1 MLGAHEQLTVITG
14 AGISA
19 ESGIPTFR
27 GPEGYWTV
35 GAEEYHPMEMATNRM
50 FRQRPWAVWQWYLY
64 RASVCAAARPNRG
77 HEILV
82 ELEQQFQDR
91 FLLITQNVDN
101 LHLVA
106 GNSPARTYQIHGN
119 IFQMRCF
126 KACRQQLYPLPVGL
140 WPREKHALL
149 TDKEKQMLTCPDC
162 GGIARPH
169 VLWFDEC
176 YDEAY
181 FRFESAL
188 KRAMQTDLLLILGTS
203 GTTNLPHHVANTVY
217 RQGKTII
224 EIGIEDSHFTALASS
239 SRNGRS
245 IRTTCTEGLVQLLD
259 KLLPGHVTA

>member
-1 MLGAHEQLTVITG
+1 MTLLGNDEQLTVITG

-27 GPEGYWTV
+27 GPEGFWTV
-35 GAEEYHPMEMATNRM
+35 GSQEYHPMEMATNRM
-50 FRQRPWAVWQWYLY
+50 FREHPWQVWQWYLY
-64 RASVCAAARPNRG
+64 RTSVCAGARPNRG

-82 ELEQQFQDR
+82 ELEQKLQER

-101 LHLVA
+101 LHIVA

-119 IFQMRCF
+119 IFQMRC
-126 KACRQQLYPLPVGL
+126 ANECQQKLYPLPKTV
-140 WPREKHALL
+140 WPRDKQQVLN
-149 TDKEKQMLTCPDC
+149 DKEKQTLTCPDC

-217 RQGKTII
+217 QQGKTII
-224 EIGIEDSHFTALASS
+224 EIGIEDTHFTKVARESKG
-239 SRNGRS
+239 GRA
-245 IRTTCTEGLVQLLD
+245 IRSTCTEGLIELSAYLV
-259 KLLPGHVTA
+259 

>member
-1 MLGAHEQLTVITG
+1 MLGSNEQLTVITG

-35 GAEEYHPMEMATNRM
+35 GAKEYHPMEMATNHM
-50 FRQRPWAVWQWYLY
+50 FRQQPWEVWQWYLY
-64 RASVCAAARPNRG
+64 RTSVCAGAKPNRG

-82 ELEQQFQDR
+82 ELEQRLQER

-101 LHLVA
+101 LHRRA
-106 GNSPARTYQIHGN
+106 GNSVARTYQVHGN

-126 KACRQQLYPLPVGL
+126 NECQEKLYPLPDTV
-140 WPREKHALL
+140 WPREKQAKL
-149 TDKEKQMLTCPDC
+149 DSKEKQLLTCTDC

-176 YDEAY
+176 YDEAW

-188 KRAMQTDLLLILGTS
+188 RRAEQTDLLLILGTS
-203 GTTNLPHHVANTVY
+203 GTTNLPHHVANIVY

-224 EIGIEDSHFTALASS
+224 EIGIEDTHFTEIARAS
-239 SRNGRS
+239 RRGQA
-245 IRTTCTEGLVQLLD
+245 IRATCTEGLIALSGYFV
-259 KLLPGHVTA
+259 

>member
-1 MLGAHEQLTVITG
+1 MLDDNEQLTVITG

-35 GAEEYHPMEMATNRM
+35 GAKEYHPTEMATNQM
-50 FRQRPWAVWQWYLY
+50 FRQQPWDVWQWYLY
-64 RASVCAAARPNRG
+64 RASVCAQAKPNRG
-77 HEILV
+77 HELLV
-82 ELEQQFQDR
+82 ELETRLQDR

-101 LHLVA
+101 LHPRA
-106 GNSPARTYQIHGN
+106 GSSKQRTYQVHGN

-126 KACRQQLYPLPVGL
+126 NECQPQLYPLPDSV
-140 WPREKHALL
+140 WPREKQQPV
-149 TDKEKQMLTCPDC
+149 TDKEKQILTCPVC

-188 KRAMQTDLLLILGTS
+188 QRAAQTDVLLVLGTS
-203 GTTNLPHHVANTVY
+203 GSTNLPLHVANTVY

-224 EIGIEDSHFTALASS
+224 EIGIEDTNFTDIARAS
-239 SRNGRS
+239 RGGQS
-245 IRTTCTEGLVQLLD
+245 IRATCTEGLLTLSGYIV
-259 KLLPGHVTA
+259 